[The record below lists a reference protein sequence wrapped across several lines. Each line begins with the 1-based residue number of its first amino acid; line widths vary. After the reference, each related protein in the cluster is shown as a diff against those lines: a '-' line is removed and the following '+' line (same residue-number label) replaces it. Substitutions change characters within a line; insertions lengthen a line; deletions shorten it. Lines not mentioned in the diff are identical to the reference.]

1 MTIDLSLKKYK
12 IYTLQKEYIKISEI
26 LYNIQIHINNI
37 YKKFMIDSIEYNAI
51 FTKLYDVVRTIN
63 KKHNCYVIDE
73 CTSDIDNDL
82 TTDEDITI
90 DLDLECFSNG
100 QDNYEEVTIFNKI
113 YNISKSIN
121 LHHSNLLP
129 DKIKNIKPLEDEWI
143 ILIDIFK
150 RIGYVDINEAEYG
163 QQADVDGDCRN
174 A

>member
-1 MTIDLSLKKYK
+1 
-12 IYTLQKEYIKISEI
+12 
-26 LYNIQIHINNI
+26 
-37 YKKFMIDSIEYNAI
+37 MIDSNEYNAI

-143 ILIDIFK
+143 ILIDILK
-150 RIGYVDINEAEYG
+150 KIGYVDINEAVKIVNSNCYKTVLDKETENYLNSLKKIFVLCSITEYE
-163 QQADVDGDCRN
+163 VENESREYY
-174 A
+174 